1 MRSKVLRSCA
11 LGAFIGVGIVGG
23 LAVSGAA
30 RAEVTVELG
39 AGIGY
44 TNSNLLLLGLTEP
57 ARPVLGV
64 RTYTQYNLGAWDGRR
79 EASVLGVA
87 KGLEWGL
94 GSARM
99 RLSTGGSFISETNSR
114 LSTNF
119 EFYEQLM
126 LQHRLADFDIALSY
140 RHWSNANVR
149 RPNLGMDFVGVQV
162 EHRWR

>member
-1 MRSKVLRSCA
+1 MRSGFWRSRA
-11 LGAFIGVGIVGG
+11 LNALVGLSLFTG
-23 LAVSGAA
+23 LATGAPA

-39 AGIGY
+39 AGVGY
-44 TNSNLLLLGLTEP
+44 TNSNLLLLGFTEP
-57 ARPVLGV
+57 TRPFFGV

-79 EASVLGVA
+79 EASVIGVA

-94 GSARM
+94 GSARL

-114 LSTNF
+114 LSTHF

-140 RHWSNANVR
+140 RHWSNANMR
-149 RPNLGMDFVGVQV
+149 SPNLGMDFVGVQI
-162 EHRWR
+162 EHSWR